1 MPRLSEET
9 RAKRRD
15 HVLTSAWTCF
25 AEKGFHATS
34 MDDVIA
40 ATGMSSSAV
49 YRHFRSKDE
58 LIRASAES
66 GLGLVHDTFV
76 RLLAVRPTPSP
87 AQTLATLVDELRAR
101 TEHPR
106 YDMTRLA
113 VQAWAEALGNPQ
125 VRELAREQYTQARQR
140 LTELAERWKAEG
152 HLQPDADP
160 AAAAAALFALIPG
173 LIISHHLIT
182 DVTLK
187 ELTNGLAGLG
197 TALRDVE

>member
-58 LIRASAES
+58 LIKASAES
-66 GLGLVHDTFV
+66 GIGLVRDTFV
-76 RLLAVRPTPSP
+76 RLLAQRPTPTP
-87 AQTLATLVDELRAR
+87 AQTLAILVDELHAR

-106 YDMTRLA
+106 YDMTSLA

-125 VRELAREQYTQARQR
+125 VRDLSREQYTRARQR

-152 HLQPDADP
+152 HLNPDADP
-160 AAAAAALFALIPG
+160 AAAASVLFALMPG
-173 LIISHHLIT
+173 LIVSHHLIT

-187 ELTNGLAGLG
+187 ELTDGLTALG
-197 TALRDVE
+197 TALSP